1 MPNLDSLGLN
11 EQAAPQ
17 VDWDAP
23 PPGMTPPPV
32 VPGLW
37 RLKLVMPESVEDW
50 FDGVER
56 ATLKDSKG
64 QPVPSS
70 IRKFLEVT
78 IEPEIVADSQGRPV
92 AAEDGSALKLGPQ
105 RFNTYMSPKMRIH
118 RLAELLRGMGVR
130 IELNFMAK
138 EANGRSVIENA
149 MAQLNGQATFDAEI
163 IWRAYFKSTDT
174 TVSTH
179 PRGKKSG
186 ELIWPRAAD
195 GSWELM
201 AKNPSTGESA
211 YGYAEIASIK
221 LPTSANE
228 GSLAAAS

>member
-1 MPNLDSLGLN
+1 MPDLDSLGLN
-11 EQAAPQ
+11 EQSAPQ

-37 RLKLVMPESVEDW
+37 KLKLVMPEKGEDW

-56 ATLKDSKG
+56 EVIKG
-64 QPVPSS
+64 QPTSK
-70 IRKFLEVT
+70 RKFLEVT
-78 IEPEIVADSQGRPV
+78 IEPEIIADSQGRPV
-92 AAEDGSALKLGPQ
+92 ANEDGSPLKLGPQ
-105 RFNTYMSPKMRIH
+105 RFNTFMSPKMRIH

-130 IELNFMAK
+130 IEANFMAK

-228 GSLAAAS
+228 GSLAATS